1 MNTKLAV
8 EYISDPINGL
18 GPLGQGAG
26 GAPRLLDAVISAAVG
41 LITVIAGVWF
51 IFLLI
56 TGGIAWMSAGGDKVK
71 VEDAQ
76 KRLTTGLIG
85 LIVVIAGIYLADLF
99 GYLLGLDLLNPGT
112 ILSTLTPR

>member
-1 MNTKLAV
+1 MNNKLAV

-26 GAPRLLDAVISAAVG
+26 QAGTLLDAVISAAVG
-41 LITVIAGVWF
+41 VITVVAGIWF

-56 TGGIAWMSAGGDKVK
+56 TGGIAWMTAGGDKVK

-85 LIVVIAGIYLADLF
+85 LIVVVGGIYLADLF
-99 GYLLGLDLLNPGT
+99 GYLLGLDLLNPGA
-112 ILSTLTPR
+112 ILQTLTP